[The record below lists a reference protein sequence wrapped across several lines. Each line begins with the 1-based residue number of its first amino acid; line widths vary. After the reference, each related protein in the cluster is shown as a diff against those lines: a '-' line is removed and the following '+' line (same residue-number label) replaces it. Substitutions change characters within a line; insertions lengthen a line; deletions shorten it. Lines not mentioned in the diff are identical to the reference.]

1 MGLKVKKSN
10 GMRSSAEENQCC
22 VSWKMPE
29 GRSLP
34 FPQAM
39 QKEVSIYLCD
49 CVGRLIAL
57 GMRRTPPL
65 KVGCCCHWGGGNFF
79 HWRKRFIRV

>member
-10 GMRSSAEENQCC
+10 GMRSSAEKNQCC
-22 VSWKMPE
+22 VSWKMPD

-49 CVGRLIAL
+49 
-57 GMRRTPPL
+57 
-65 KVGCCCHWGGGNFF
+65 
-79 HWRKRFIRV
+79 